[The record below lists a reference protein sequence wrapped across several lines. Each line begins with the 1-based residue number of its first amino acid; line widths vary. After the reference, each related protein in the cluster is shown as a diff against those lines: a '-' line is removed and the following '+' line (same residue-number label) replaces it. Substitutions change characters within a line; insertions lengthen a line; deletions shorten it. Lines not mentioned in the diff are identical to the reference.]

1 MENKIERLIAYVD
14 QLLVTD
20 DKVTLY
26 ESYKDT
32 IESIQP
38 KDIFLVQNHRIKNGL
53 SHEEA
58 LKQVPMLMN
67 LFGQHLEKYIIQDL
81 DENTFL
87 GSLLQENECLDQYL
101 LHLQKVI
108 IQLPEPNAKKQLIER
123 VCHLDDYD
131 KHMKKLENI
140 LFPFL
145 EKTDPCFEGVSLMWS
160 MNNKAREIL
169 KKVKLDLEQNC
180 EESTVQKD
188 LGELYVTYSS
198 LIVMQKRILIPC
210 AKEEMDDKTDKK
222 LLQESFEY
230 GFAFMD
236 EPNVSFDQHT
246 EGTKDLPQGYID
258 LQTGRMNVEQLIGV
272 FSSLPVDITLV
283 DEHDKVAFFS
293 KPKDRIFARSV
304 SVIGRNVRNCH
315 PSASVHI
322 VEDILEGF
330 KSGKR
335 QSESFWIQMRGQFIL
350 IQYFS
355 VRNDQGKYL
364 GCLEVS
370 QEISH
375 IKKLEGEKRLLDR

>member
-38 KDIFLVQNHRIKNGL
+38 KDIFLVQTHRIKNGL

-180 EESTVQKD
+180 EESIVQKD

-210 AKEEMDDKTDKK
+210 AKEEIDDKTDKK

-258 LQTGRMNVEQLIGV
+258 LQTGRMKVEQLIGV
-272 FSSLPVDITLV
+272 FSRLPVDITFV
-283 DEHDKVAFFS
+283 DEHDNVAFFS

>member
-20 DKVTLY
+20 DKVALY

-272 FSSLPVDITLV
+272 FSSLPVDITFV

-335 QSESFWIQMRGQFIL
+335 QSESFWIKMRGQFIL

>member
-20 DKVTLY
+20 DKVALY

-87 GSLLQENECLDQYL
+87 GSLLQENECLDHYL

-180 EESTVQKD
+180 EESIVQKD

-272 FSSLPVDITLV
+272 FSSLPVDITFV

-315 PSASVHI
+315 PSASVHL

>member
-20 DKVTLY
+20 DKVALY

-272 FSSLPVDITLV
+272 FSSLPVDITFV

-293 KPKDRIFARSV
+293 KSKDRIFARSV

>member
-20 DKVTLY
+20 DKVALY

-272 FSSLPVDITLV
+272 FSSLPVDITFV

-335 QSESFWIQMRGQFIL
+335 ESESFWIQMRGQFIL

>member
-1 MENKIERLIAYVD
+1 MENKIERLIAYID

-272 FSSLPVDITLV
+272 FSSLPVDITFV

>member
-38 KDIFLVQNHRIKNGL
+38 KDIFLVQKHRIKNGL

-272 FSSLPVDITLV
+272 FSSLPVDITFV

>member
-20 DKVTLY
+20 DKVALY

-145 EKTDPCFEGVSLMWS
+145 EKKDPCFEGVSLMWS

-230 GFAFMD
+230 GFSFMD

-246 EGTKDLPQGYID
+246 EGTQDLPQGYID

-272 FSSLPVDITLV
+272 FSSLPVDITFV

>member
-20 DKVTLY
+20 DKVALY

-272 FSSLPVDITLV
+272 FSSLPVDITFV

>member
-20 DKVTLY
+20 DKVALY

-87 GSLLQENECLDQYL
+87 GSLLQENECLDHYL

-272 FSSLPVDITLV
+272 FSSLPVDITFV

>member
-38 KDIFLVQNHRIKNGL
+38 KDIFLVQTHRIKNGL

-180 EESTVQKD
+180 EESIVQKD

-210 AKEEMDDKTDKK
+210 AKEEIDDKTDKK

-272 FSSLPVDITLV
+272 FSSLPVDITFV
-283 DEHDKVAFFS
+283 DEHDNVAFFS

>member
-20 DKVTLY
+20 DKVALY

-180 EESTVQKD
+180 EEPTVQKD

-198 LIVMQKRILIPC
+198 LIVMQKRTLIPC

-272 FSSLPVDITLV
+272 FSSLPVDITFV

>member
-20 DKVTLY
+20 DKVALY

-272 FSSLPVDITLV
+272 FSSLPVDITFV
-283 DEHDKVAFFS
+283 DEYDKVAFFS

>member
-87 GSLLQENECLDQYL
+87 GSLLQENECLDHYL

-230 GFAFMD
+230 GFSFMD

-246 EGTKDLPQGYID
+246 EGTQDLPQGYID

-272 FSSLPVDITLV
+272 FSSLPVDITFV

>member
-20 DKVTLY
+20 DKVALY

-87 GSLLQENECLDQYL
+87 GSLLQENECLDHYL

-180 EESTVQKD
+180 EESIVQKD

-272 FSSLPVDITLV
+272 FSSLPVDITFV

>member
-272 FSSLPVDITLV
+272 FSSLPVDITFV
-283 DEHDKVAFFS
+283 DEYDKVAFFS

>member
-1 MENKIERLIAYVD
+1 MENKIERLIAYID

-87 GSLLQENECLDQYL
+87 GSLLQENECLDHYL

-272 FSSLPVDITLV
+272 FSSLPVDITFV

>member
-145 EKTDPCFEGVSLMWS
+145 EKKDPCFEGVSLMWS

-230 GFAFMD
+230 GFSFMD

-246 EGTKDLPQGYID
+246 EGTQDLPQGYID

-272 FSSLPVDITLV
+272 FSSLPVDITFV

>member
-38 KDIFLVQNHRIKNGL
+38 KDIFLVQTHRIKNGL

-180 EESTVQKD
+180 EESIVQKD

-210 AKEEMDDKTDKK
+210 AKEEIDDKTDKK

-272 FSSLPVDITLV
+272 FSSLPVDITFV

>member
-180 EESTVQKD
+180 EESIVQKD

-236 EPNVSFDQHT
+236 EPNVSFDQHA

-272 FSSLPVDITLV
+272 FSSLPVDITFV

>member
-20 DKVTLY
+20 DKVALY

-87 GSLLQENECLDQYL
+87 GSLLQENECLDHYL

-180 EESTVQKD
+180 EESIVQKD

-272 FSSLPVDITLV
+272 FSSLPVDITFV

-335 QSESFWIQMRGQFIL
+335 ESESFWIQMRGQFIL

>member
-20 DKVTLY
+20 DKVALY

-230 GFAFMD
+230 DFAFMD

-272 FSSLPVDITLV
+272 FSSLPVDITFV

>member
-20 DKVTLY
+20 DKVALY

-58 LKQVPMLMN
+58 LKLVPMLMN

-272 FSSLPVDITLV
+272 FSSLPVDITFV

>member
-20 DKVTLY
+20 DKVALY

-145 EKTDPCFEGVSLMWS
+145 EKKDPCFEGVSLMWS

-230 GFAFMD
+230 GFSFMD

-246 EGTKDLPQGYID
+246 EGTQDLPQGYID

-272 FSSLPVDITLV
+272 FSSLPVDITFV

-364 GCLEVS
+364 
-370 QEISH
+370 
-375 IKKLEGEKRLLDR
+375 

>member
-20 DKVTLY
+20 DKVALY

-108 IQLPEPNAKKQLIER
+108 IQLPEPNAQKQLIER

-272 FSSLPVDITLV
+272 FSSLPVDITFV
-283 DEHDKVAFFS
+283 DEYDKVAFFS

>member
-20 DKVTLY
+20 DKVALY

-180 EESTVQKD
+180 EESIVQKD

-272 FSSLPVDITLV
+272 FSSLPVDITFV

-335 QSESFWIQMRGQFIL
+335 ESESFWIQMRGQFIL

>member
-20 DKVTLY
+20 DKVALY

-145 EKTDPCFEGVSLMWS
+145 EKKDPCFEGVSLMWS

-272 FSSLPVDITLV
+272 FSSLPVDITFV

>member
-38 KDIFLVQNHRIKNGL
+38 KDIFLVQTHRIKNGL

-272 FSSLPVDITLV
+272 FSSLPVDITFV

>member
-20 DKVTLY
+20 DKVALY

-108 IQLPEPNAKKQLIER
+108 IQLPEPNAQKQLIER

-272 FSSLPVDITLV
+272 FSSLPVDITFV